1 MTRTTARFHRM
12 TSGQEGSTHSSCPR
26 TVPIRM
32 KLKRRLLGLAMV
44 LPLAWLISIV
54 APTCQRGAIKGAGG
68 GAGLGSEVLNNL
80 ATLGLFVSVPLAI
93 TGLVYLFGSS
103 KRADTDAD

>member
-1 MTRTTARFHRM
+1 MAYLRSFALALTAR
-12 TSGQEGSTHSSCPR
+12 
-26 TVPIRM
+26 
-32 KLKRRLLGLAMV
+32 RLRAHGLI
-44 LPLAWLISIV
+44 LALCLWSVYIW
-54 APTCQRGAIKGAGG
+54 
-68 GAGLGSEVLNNL
+68 NM